1 VNGAA
6 RRVAF
11 FDVDETLLA
20 GKSIF
25 EFLRHW
31 LAVTGNDDDRY
42 RSVRAAGRRDAAA
55 GVPREELNRRFYRHL
70 AGASHAELLRE
81 GRRWYDGIRRSPRGF
96 VRAGLDAVAAHK
108 VAGDLVVL
116 VSGSMRP
123 VLDPL
128 AADLRADLVLCT
140 ELVVAA
146 DGTLTGEVTRPMIG
160 AAKRHAVTEV
170 MTGFGVDPL
179 DCFGYGDHASD
190 LDMLTAVGNPHVI
203 GDDADLVAHAHRH
216 DWPVLPATPGPLR
229 PIPVST
235 DHEDVG
241 RPSVV

>member
-1 VNGAA
+1 MNGAT

-31 LAVTGNDDDRY
+31 LAVTGDNTRY
-42 RSVRAAGRRDAAA
+42 RSVRATARRDAAA

-70 AGASHAELLRE
+70 AGAPHAELLRE

-96 VRAGLDAVAAHK
+96 VRAGLDAVATHK
-108 VAGDLVVL
+108 MAGDLVVL

-123 VLDPL
+123 ILGPL

-140 ELVVAA
+140 ELVMSA
-146 DGTLTGEVTRPMIG
+146 DGTLTGEITEPMIG
-160 AAKRHAVTEV
+160 QAKQHAVTEM
-170 MTGFGVDPL
+170 MTELGADPL
-179 DCFGYGDHASD
+179 DCFGYGDHTSD
-190 LDMLTAVGNPHVI
+190 LAMLTAVGNPHVI
-203 GDDADLVAHAHRH
+203 GDDAELCAHARRH
-216 DWPVLPATPGPLR
+216 GWPVLPATPGPLR

-235 DHEDVG
+235 NAR

>member
-1 VNGAA
+1 MSSAV

-31 LAVTGNDDDRY
+31 LALTGDDSRY
-42 RSVRAAGRRDAAA
+42 LSVRATSRRDAAA

-81 GRRWYDGIRRSPRGF
+81 GRRWYDGIRRSPQGF
-96 VRAGLDAVAAHK
+96 VRAGLDAVANHK
-108 VAGDLVVL
+108 AAGDLVVL

-123 VLDPL
+123 ILDPV
-128 AADLRADLVLCT
+128 AADVRADLVLCT
-140 ELVVAA
+140 ELVVAS
-146 DGTLTGEVTRPMIG
+146 DGTLTGEVVQPMIG
-160 AAKRHAVTEV
+160 PVKQRAVAETMAEL
-170 MTGFGVDPL
+170 GVDPL

-203 GDDADLVAHAHRH
+203 GDDADLVAHARRH

-229 PIPVST
+229 RIPVPA
-235 DHEDVG
+235 G